1 VAQNNKAPLVG
12 VYLQGSVQVSLVRR
26 CFCCPDALE
35 EEDDDVAIGT
45 SRDWSDRSINKTVVK
60 QVRMIRHL

>member
-1 VAQNNKAPLVG
+1 MG
-12 VYLQGSVQVSLVRR
+12 VYLQGSVQVSLIRR
-26 CFCCPDALE
+26 CFCCPDDVEE
-35 EEDDDVAIGT
+35 EEDVAMGT